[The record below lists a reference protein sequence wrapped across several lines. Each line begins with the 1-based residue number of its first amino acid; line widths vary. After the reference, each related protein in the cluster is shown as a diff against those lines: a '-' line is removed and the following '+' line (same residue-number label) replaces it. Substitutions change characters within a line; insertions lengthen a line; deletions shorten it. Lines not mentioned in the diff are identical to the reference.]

1 MFEMKKI
8 ALSVKAVLLLSLPLA
23 ANAGVKVVNGTF
35 NPSVGGEQT
44 ELLEDLIVYVKN
56 PSVSPSPIVFN
67 GNSDSTPV
75 KFDFKGNVTVDVSHD
90 SPSQPGAPMVY
101 WLIVAQMGRLI

>member
-44 ELLEDLIVYVKN
+44 ELLEDLIVYVKK
-56 PSVSPSPIVFN
+56 SFSFAK
-67 GNSDSTPV
+67 SDC
-75 KFDFKGNVTVDVSHD
+75 F
-90 SPSQPGAPMVY
+90 
-101 WLIVAQMGRLI
+101 